1 MNNRRVRLFG
11 ASSLSAAM
19 SRRSAQR
26 PVHLSVQRPARIA
39 AVALFATIGV
49 AGSNSARAGEA
60 LASPWVEGHNVR
72 TRLLAGRPSSQDLGR
87 VTAGVEIDMA
97 DGWKT
102 YWRNPGD
109 AGGVPPSFDWSR
121 SENIAK
127 VTVEYPA
134 PKRLVDKAGTTIG
147 YKGNVVFPVTIEVA
161 DAAKPVSLRLDFA
174 FGTCREIC
182 VPGEAGHEIEVP
194 SSGAASIPQA
204 VIDASVRVPGPPAAD
219 RPRLEKTE
227 ANLAG
232 TAPTIIL
239 HAAFPVGAENPD
251 LFVEGP
257 EGEFVPIPQF
267 KAEGA
272 TGVRVYEIDLTQGAD
287 IAALKGKDMLVTLVS
302 SKGSS
307 EVRVPIE

>member
-1 MNNRRVRLFG
+1 MNNRRVRLSG
-11 ASSLSAAM
+11 ASPCIAAV
-19 SRRSAQR
+19 SRRSVHRPGLR
-26 PVHLSVQRPARIA
+26 PVRPMAQIA
-39 AVALFATIGV
+39 AVALLATIGF
-49 AGSNSARAGEA
+49 AGLNAARAGEA

-87 VTAGVEIDMA
+87 VRAGVEIDMA

-204 VIDASVRVPGPPAAD
+204 VIDAAARVPGPPAAD

-232 TAPTIIL
+232 ATPNIIL
-239 HAAFPVGAENPD
+239 HAAFPVGAEYPD

-257 EGEFVPIPQF
+257 EGEFVPIPQL
-267 KAEGA
+267 KTEGES
-272 TGVRVYEIDLTQGAD
+272 GMRVYEIDLTQGAD
-287 IAALKGKDMLVTLVS
+287 IAALKGKDMRVTLVS

-307 EVRVPIE
+307 EVRVPIQ